1 MSQDS
6 TAVTQLR
13 DAGGLDQSGSS
24 GDEKWSDCGHVGKE
38 VGSTRFLNG
47 LDTSEHKRSQ
57 EWLQSLRPEQLEG

>member
-24 GDEKWSDCGHVGKE
+24 GDEKWSDCGHVG
-38 VGSTRFLNG
+38 STRFLNG
-47 LDTSEHKRSQ
+47 LDTSERKRSQ